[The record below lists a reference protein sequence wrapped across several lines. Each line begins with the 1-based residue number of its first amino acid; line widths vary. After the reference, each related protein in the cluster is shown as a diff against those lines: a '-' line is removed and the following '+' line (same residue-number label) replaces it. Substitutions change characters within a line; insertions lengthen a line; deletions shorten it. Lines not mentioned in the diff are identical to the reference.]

1 MVQPSNVTPAT
12 PVPAHLPPFLAT
24 ESLAVELLTAPPLA
38 PKAPRIVPRR
48 RPGRWLTAASALLV
62 FAMVLNSVVRNDAF
76 QWGVV
81 GDYFTTPAVLD
92 GLLLTL
98 WLTGAVMVLGFLLG
112 TVLAVMRLSAN
123 PVLRTL
129 SWGFVWVFRST
140 PLLVQ
145 LLFWFNI
152 GALYPTLSLGIP
164 FGPELFTVETVNL
177 LGPTLTA
184 VIGLTL
190 HESAYA
196 AEVVR
201 GGILSVESGQTEA
214 AQALG
219 LGRRRTLRRI
229 VIPQA
234 MRSIVPTAGNML
246 IGTLKGT
253 SIVSV
258 LAVHDLLYSTQL
270 IYNQT
275 YQVIPLL
282 MVATLWYI
290 AVTSVLSV
298 GQYYVERHYARGS
311 SRAQPPTPL
320 QRVRGRLASARSRLN
335 KLTASDTRPAAG
347 GER

>member
-1 MVQPSNVTPAT
+1 MVTP
-12 PVPAHLPPFLAT
+12 
-24 ESLAVELLTAPPLA
+24 SDTAPAPLRLRPRPGPPA
-38 PKAPRIVPRR
+38 GDPPRIVPRR
-48 RPGRWLTAASALLV
+48 RIGRLLSAAAGLLLL
-62 FAMVLNSVVRNDAF
+62 AMTVNSVVRNDAF
-76 QWGVV
+76 QWEVV
-81 GDYFTTPAVLD
+81 GRYFTTPAVLE

-98 WLTGAVMVLGFLLG
+98 WLTAAVMVLGFLLG
-112 TVLAVMRLSAN
+112 TPLAVMRLSAN

-129 SWGFVWVFRST
+129 AWGYVWVFRST

-152 GALYPTLSLGIP
+152 GALYPTVGLGIP
-164 FGPELFTVETVNL
+164 FGPQFVTVQTVNL

-190 HESAYA
+190 HEAAYA

-201 GGILSVESGQTEA
+201 GGILSVDPGQTEA

-219 LGRRRTLRRI
+219 LSRRRTLRRI
-229 VIPQA
+229 VVPQA

-258 LAVHDLLYSTQL
+258 LAVHDLLYSVQL
-270 IYNQT
+270 VYNQT

-290 AVTSVLSV
+290 AVTTVLSA
-298 GQYYVERHYARGS
+298 GQFYVERYYARGT
-311 SRAQPPTPL
+311 SRALPPTPP
-320 QRVRGRLASARSRLN
+320 QRLRGHAAALRARLRAASA
-335 KLTASDTRPAAG
+335 ADARPAIG
-347 GER
+347 GDR